1 MTLPK
6 TKIFILLLMLMA
18 LPMTAQT
25 ISSKL
30 VDAKTQKGIP
40 YATIQYGEH
49 KGVITNDEGRFSF
62 SVEEIAAPDS
72 IYISSMGYSKKGF
85 TLAQLQDSVVLLQP
99 KAIELSGVYV
109 FDKELSV
116 DDIIEKM
123 VERVP
128 QNVNKAPVKQR
139 FFLRQS
145 EFVNIDKVDFG
156 FEKSTI
162 AELNKELMDSIALS
176 IPRNGHHYTESLGDL
191 YKNNDKYK
199 LDIIKAADLYDKN
212 QVGSFEELGERM
224 QTIFTQNI
232 KPDSYLK
239 IKSGIF
245 SQKVQV
251 DSILSDMEK
260 EQAKEA
266 EELQQNLEKKK
277 NSGLV
282 DSQRSAFKELL
293 TELYYNEN
301 SKLDLIEKTNRYRFT
316 LAGYA
321 EIEDAGVY
329 VIDFEPKR
337 SSAEFKGRLYINIAD
352 FAIMRLDV
360 QNTERLRNFRLLGIT
375 YREVLYKG
383 TMRFAQLPNGK
394 YDLRFMD
401 FTFGRYFAVDRPL
414 KVIEKNKHVKGRRKQ
429 NELSLNIDFRM
440 SPIEKW
446 ELVVFNQAVV
456 PEAQFTNFT
465 EDKTARATYM
475 PTYDP
480 EFWQGHTIMEPNQAI
495 REFKVDEE

>member
-1 MTLPK
+1 MTLSN
-6 TKIFILLLMLMA
+6 TKIFPVLLFLMA

-25 ISSKL
+25 ISSRL

-40 YATIQYGEH
+40 YATVQYGEH
-49 KGVITNDEGRFSF
+49 QGTITNDEGRFSF
-62 SVEEIAAPDS
+62 TLEATSAPDS
-72 IYISSMGYSKKGF
+72 IYISSMGYAKQGF
-85 TLAQLQDSVVLLQP
+85 ALAQLQDSVVLLQP

-109 FDKELSV
+109 FDKELTV
-116 DDIIEKM
+116 DEIIEKM
-123 VERVP
+123 VERLP
-128 QNVNKAPVKQR
+128 QNINKEPVKQR

-145 EFVNIDKVDFG
+145 ELATITKVDFG
-156 FEKSTI
+156 FEESSI
-162 AELNKELMDSIALS
+162 PELNKGLMDSIAAS
-176 IPRNGHHYTESLGDL
+176 IPKNAKTYTESLGDL
-191 YKNNDKYK
+191 YKHNGTYK

-251 DSILSDMEK
+251 DSILSEM
-260 EQAKEA
+260 A
-266 EELQQNLEKKK
+266 EEEAQNLQDEVEKDTI
-277 NSGLV
+277 SGLV
-282 DSQRSAFKELL
+282 DAQRSAFKELL
-293 TELYYNEN
+293 NELYYQED
-301 SKLDLIEKTNRYRFT
+301 SKLDLTRKTRKYAFT

-321 EIEDAGVY
+321 EMDDAGVY
-329 VIDFEPKR
+329 VIDYEPKR
-337 SSAEFKGRLYINIAD
+337 GSAEFKGRLYINISD

-440 SPIEKW
+440 SPTQKW
-446 ELVVFNQAVV
+446 ELVVFDQEVV
-456 PEAQFTNFT
+456 PEARFTNFK

-480 EFWQGHTIMEPNQAI
+480 GFWQGHTIMEPNQAI
-495 REFKVDEE
+495 REFTVEE

>member
-1 MTLPK
+1 MTLSN
-6 TKIFILLLMLMA
+6 TKIFPVLLFLMA

-49 KGVITNDEGRFSF
+49 KGVITNDEGLFSF
-62 SVEEIAAPDS
+62 TLDEGSTDLDS
-72 IYISSMGYSKKGF
+72 IYISSMGYAKKGF
-85 TLAQLQDSVVLLQP
+85 GLEQLQDSLVMLQP

-109 FDKELSV
+109 FDRELDV
-116 DDIIEKM
+116 DEIIEKM

-145 EFVNIDKVDFG
+145 EFVNINKVDFG
-156 FEKSTI
+156 FKKSSI
-162 AELNKELMDSIALS
+162 EELNKELMDSIALS

-191 YKNNDKYK
+191 YKNNGKYK

-260 EQAKEA
+260 ERAKEA
-266 EELQQNLEKKK
+266 EELQQSLDKKK
-277 NSGLV
+277 NTGLV
-282 DSQRSAFKELL
+282 DSQRGAFKELL
-293 TELYYNEN
+293 NELYYNED

-337 SSAEFKGRLYINIAD
+337 SSAEFKGRLYINIED
-352 FAIMRLDV
+352 FALMRLDV

-440 SPIEKW
+440 SPTQKW
-446 ELVVFNQAVV
+446 ELVVFDQAVV
-456 PEAQFTNFT
+456 PEDQFTNFK

-495 REFKVDEE
+495 REFTVEE

>member
-1 MTLPK
+1 MTLPN
-6 TKIFILLLMLMA
+6 TKIFPFLFLLMA
-18 LPMTAQT
+18 LPMAAQT

-30 VDAKTQKGIP
+30 VDAKTQKGIL

-62 SVEEIAAPDS
+62 MLEGGTAPDS
-72 IYISSMGYSKKGF
+72 IYISSMGYEKKGF
-85 TLAQLQDSVVLLQP
+85 ALTQLQDSLVLLQP
-99 KAIELSGVYV
+99 KAIALSGVYV
-109 FDKELSV
+109 FNEELEV
-116 DDIIEKM
+116 DEIIEKM

-128 QNVNKAPVKQR
+128 QNINKEPIKQR

-145 EFVNIDKVDFG
+145 EFATINKVDFG
-156 FEKSTI
+156 FKKSSI
-162 AELNKELMDSIALS
+162 AELNKELMDSLALS
-176 IPRNGHHYTESLGDL
+176 IPKNGHHYTESLGDL
-191 YKNNDKYK
+191 YKNNGKYK

-224 QTIFTQNI
+224 QTIFTENI

-251 DSILSDMEK
+251 DSILSDMEE
-260 EQAKEA
+260 EQAEQA
-266 EELQQNLEKKK
+266 EEVKKNLDKKK
-277 NSGLV
+277 NTGLV
-282 DSQRSAFKELL
+282 DSQRHAFTELL
-293 TELYYNEN
+293 TELYYNED
-301 SKLDLIEKTNRYRFT
+301 SKLDLISKTRRYDFS
-316 LAGYA
+316 LVGYA
-321 EIEDAGVY
+321 EIADAGVY

-337 SSAEFKGRLYINIAD
+337 SSADFKGRLYINIAD
-352 FAIMRLDV
+352 FALMRLDV
-360 QNTERLRNFRLLGIT
+360 QNTDRLRNFRLLGIT

-383 TMRFAQLPNGK
+383 TMRFAKLPNGK

-414 KVIEKNKHVKGRRKQ
+414 KVVEKNKHVKGRRKQ
-429 NELSLNIDFRM
+429 NELLLNIDFRM
-440 SPIEKW
+440 SPTQKW
-446 ELVVFNQAVV
+446 ELVVFDQDLVS
-456 PEAQFTNFT
+456 EDQFTNFT

-495 REFKVDEE
+495 REFTVEEE

>member
-1 MTLPK
+1 MTLSN
-6 TKIFILLLMLMA
+6 TKIFPVLLFLMA

-30 VDAKTQKGIP
+30 VDPKTQKGIP

-62 SVEEIAAPDS
+62 SLDETTAPDS

-162 AELNKELMDSIALS
+162 EELNKELMDSIALS

-191 YKNNDKYK
+191 YKNNGKYK

-212 QVGSFEELGERM
+212 QVSSFEELGERM

-266 EELQQNLEKKK
+266 EELAQNLEKKK

-293 TELYYNEN
+293 NELYYNEN
-301 SKLDLIEKTNRYRFT
+301 SKLDLIEKNNRYRFT

-337 SSAEFKGRLYINIAD
+337 SSAEFKGRLYINIED

-440 SPIEKW
+440 SPTQKW
-446 ELVVFNQAVV
+446 ELVVFDQTVV

-495 REFKVDEE
+495 REFTVEE

>member
-1 MTLPK
+1 MTLTN
-6 TKIFILLLMLMA
+6 TKISLVLYLLVA

-40 YATIQYGEH
+40 YATVQYGEYQ
-49 KGVITNDEGRFSF
+49 GVITNDEGRFSF
-62 SVEEIAAPDS
+62 SLDETSPPDS

-145 EFVNIDKVDFG
+145 EFATINKVDFG

-162 AELNKELMDSIALS
+162 AELNKELIDSLALS
-176 IPRNGHHYTESLGDL
+176 IPKNGHHYTESLGDL
-191 YKNNDKYK
+191 YKNNGQYK

-224 QTIFTQNI
+224 QTIFTENI

-251 DSILSDMEK
+251 DSILSDME
-260 EQAKEA
+260 EEEA
-266 EELQQNLEKKK
+266 QKIKDEVEKDTI
-277 NSGLV
+277 SGLV
-282 DSQRSAFKELL
+282 DAQRQAFKELL
-293 TELYYNEN
+293 NELYYQED
-301 SKLDLIEKTNRYRFT
+301 SKLDLISKTRKYEFT
-316 LAGYA
+316 LVGYA
-321 EIEDAGVY
+321 EIADAGVY
-329 VIDFEPKR
+329 AIDFEPKR
-337 SSAEFKGRLYINIAD
+337 SSAEFKGRLYINIED
-352 FAIMRLDV
+352 FAVMRLDV

-440 SPIEKW
+440 SPTQKW
-446 ELVVFNQAVV
+446 ELVVFDQEVV
-456 PEAQFTNFT
+456 PEDQFTNFT

-495 REFKVDEE
+495 REFTVPNK

>member
-1 MTLPK
+1 MTLSN
-6 TKIFILLLMLMA
+6 TKIFPFLLFIMA
-18 LPMTAQT
+18 LPMAAQT

-62 SVEEIAAPDS
+62 VLKEGAAPDS
-72 IYISSMGYSKKGF
+72 IYISSMGYEKKSF
-85 TLAQLQDSVVLLQP
+85 ALAQFQDSLVLLPP
-99 KAIELSGVYV
+99 KAIALSGVYV
-109 FDKELSV
+109 FDKELDV
-116 DDIIEKM
+116 DEIIEKM

-128 QNVNKAPVKQR
+128 QNVNKEPVKQR

-145 EFVNIDKVDFG
+145 EFATINKVDFG
-156 FEKSTI
+156 FKKSSI
-162 AELNKELMDSIALS
+162 KELNKELMDSIALS

-191 YKNNDKYK
+191 YKNNGKYK

-251 DSILSDMEK
+251 DSILSDMEE
-260 EQAKEA
+260 EQAEQA
-266 EELQQNLEKKK
+266 EEVKENLNKKK

-282 DSQRSAFKELL
+282 DSQRHAFRELL
-293 TELYYNEN
+293 NELYYNED
-301 SKLDLIEKTNRYRFT
+301 SKLDLISKTRKYEFT

-321 EIEDAGVY
+321 EIADAGVY

-360 QNTERLRNFRLLGIT
+360 QNTDRLRNFRLLGIT

-383 TMRFAQLPNGK
+383 TMRFAKLPNGK

-440 SPIEKW
+440 SPTQKW
-446 ELVVFNQAVV
+446 ELVVFDQEVV
-456 PEAQFTNFT
+456 PEDQFTHFT

-475 PTYDP
+475 PTYNP

-495 REFKVDEE
+495 REFTVEE